1 MKRFDV
7 TYDVLSNER
16 KIISIIKSAHT
27 LVIRMHPERVFST
40 MMLSAIND
48 NTIKYKIIFSIQSAN
63 TYVVSIDAPTDRVN
77 EIKKVIANNKMVRFA
92 GYGFKTENS
101 KQPFIYTENIFV
113 QFNDDLSESEC
124 EKIICGY
131 TLTVKMK
138 IAFLKNA
145 YFVSAQEDTGDGT
158 FTIAEN
164 ILNRKD
170 IKYCHPELIYHEE
183 HKIIHPNQW
192 HLKKTTVRH
201 EVEVDASANVENA
214 HKITLGKGTTIAVID
229 DGFDMGHPEF
239 SREGKILHPCS
250 LSGTN
255 IDDDPTPGKYDTHG
269 TPCAGV
275 ACADGRYG
283 ASGVA
288 PEANLMPIRQ
298 VSGLGSL
305 DEALA
310 FVWAADHGAD
320 VISCSWGPKGS
331 LSANSDDP
339 QHDVVAALPALTRM
353 AIDYAIDKGRKG
365 KGCVV
370 LFAAGNGNESV
381 EIDGYASYESVIAV
395 AACNDR
401 STRSIYSNYGKSLWC
416 SFPSDDYEDPTFGNP
431 APLTTGIWTTD
442 LRREYGDNPGDS
454 TAVGDIFGNYINNF
468 GGTSSACPGA
478 AGVAALIISVNPTLN
493 YQEVKDIIRDS
504 CDKIDEKNG
513 GYDENGHS
521 EWYGYG
527 RVNAGKAVSLAQK
540 LYQEMVGCHKK

>member
-7 TYDVLSNER
+7 TYDIVNNKR
-16 KIISIIKSAHT
+16 KNISIIKSAHT
-27 LVIRMHPERVFST
+27 LVIRMHPDTDFSK
-40 MMLSAIND
+40 MMLNAIND

-124 EKIICGY
+124 EKIICRY
-131 TLTVKMK
+131 TLTIKMK
-138 IAFLKNA
+138 ISFLKNA

-158 FTIAEN
+158 FTITEN
-164 ILNRKD
+164 ILNRRD
-170 IKYCHPELIYHEE
+170 IKYCHPELIYHKE
-183 HKIIHPNQW
+183 HKTIPPNQW

-239 SREGKILHPCS
+239 SREGKIVHPCN
-250 LSGTN
+250 LSGVN
-255 IDDDPTPGKYDTHG
+255 SDDDPTPGKYDTHG

-298 VSGLGSL
+298 AGGLGSV

-310 FVWAADHGAD
+310 FVWATDNGAD

-331 LSANSDDP
+331 LSVDSDEP
-339 QHDVVAALPALTRM
+339 RHDVVAALPALTRM

-401 STRSIYSNYGKSLWC
+401 STRSVYSNYGKSLWC
-416 SFPSDDYEDPTFGNP
+416 SFPSNDYEDPTFGNP
-431 APLTTGIWTTD
+431 APLTPGIWTTD
-442 LRREYGDNPGDS
+442 LRREYGDNPGAS

-478 AGVAALIISVNPTLN
+478 AGVAALIISVNPTLS

-527 RVNAGKAVSLAQK
+527 RVNAGKAVLLAQK
-540 LYQEMVGCHKK
+540 WHQEIVEVP

>member
-1 MKRFDV
+1 
-7 TYDVLSNER
+7 
-16 KIISIIKSAHT
+16 
-27 LVIRMHPERVFST
+27 
-40 MMLSAIND
+40 MMLSTIND
-48 NTIKYKIIFSIQSAN
+48 NTIKYKIIFRIPSAN
-63 TYVVSIDAPTDRVN
+63 TYVVSIDAPTDRVG
-77 EIKKVIANNKMVRFA
+77 EIKKAIANNKMVRFA
-92 GYGFKTENS
+92 GYGFKTEKS
-101 KQPFIYTENIFV
+101 KQPLIYTENIFV

-131 TLTVKMK
+131 TLTIKMK

-145 YFVSAQEDTGDGT
+145 YFVSAQEDTGDDT
-158 FTIAEN
+158 FTLAEN

-170 IKYCHPELIYHEE
+170 IKYCHPELIYHKE
-183 HKIIHPNQW
+183 HKTIHPNQW
-192 HLKKTTVRH
+192 HLKKTTVRR
-201 EVEVDASANVENA
+201 EVEVDASANVESA

-229 DGFDMGHPEF
+229 DGFDIGHPEF
-239 SREGKILHPCS
+239 SREGKIVHPCN
-250 LSGTN
+250 LSGVN
-255 IDDDPTPGKYDTHG
+255 SDDDPTPGKYDTHG

-353 AIDYAIDKGRKG
+353 AIDYAVKKGRNN
-365 KGCVV
+365 KGCVIF
-370 LFAAGNGNESV
+370 FAAGNGNESV

-401 STRSIYSNYGKSLWC
+401 SIRSVYSNYGKSLWC
-416 SFPSDDYEDPTFGNP
+416 SFPSDDSEDLIFGHP

-442 LRREYGDNPGDS
+442 LRREYGDNPGAS

-478 AGVAALIISVNPTLN
+478 AGVAALIISVNPSLN

-527 RVNAGKAVSLAQK
+527 RVNAGKAVLLAQK

>member
-7 TYDVLSNER
+7 TYDIFNNKR
-16 KIISIIKSAHT
+16 KNISIIKSAHT
-27 LVIRMHPERVFST
+27 LVIRMHPDTGFSK
-40 MMLSAIND
+40 MMLNAIND
-48 NTIKYKIIFSIQSAN
+48 NTIKYKVIFRVVSAN
-63 TYVVSIDAPTDRVN
+63 TYVVSIDAPPDRVSDLKKIIASN
-77 EIKKVIANNKMVRFA
+77 ETVRFA
-92 GYGFKTENS
+92 GYGFKTEKN
-101 KQPFIYTENIFV
+101 KDPLIYTENIFV
-113 QFNDDLSESEC
+113 QFNENLSESEC
-124 EKIICGY
+124 EKIICEHN
-131 TLTVKMK
+131 LTIKMK
-138 IAFLKNA
+138 IAFLNNA
-145 YFVSAQEDTGDGT
+145 YFTSAQEDIGENI
-158 FTIAEN
+158 FTIAES

-170 IKYCHPELIYHEE
+170 IKHCYPELIYHKE
-183 HKIIHPNQW
+183 HKTIHPNQW

-214 HKITLGKGTTIAVID
+214 HKITLGKGTIIAVID

-239 SREGKILHPCS
+239 SRKGKIVHPCN
-250 LSGTN
+250 LSGVNT
-255 IDDDPTPGKYDTHG
+255 DDDPTPGKYDTHG

-298 VSGLGSL
+298 AGGLGSL

-310 FVWAADHGAD
+310 FVWATDNGAD

-331 LSANSDDP
+331 LSVDSDEP
-339 QHDVVAALPALTRM
+339 RHDVVAALPALTRM

-381 EIDGYASYESVIAV
+381 EKDGYASYEPVIAV

-401 STRSIYSNYGKSLWC
+401 SIRSVYSNYGKSLWC
-416 SFPSDDYEDPTFGNP
+416 SFPSDDSEDLILGHP

-442 LRREYGDNPGDS
+442 LRREYGDNPGAS

-540 LYQEMVGCHKK
+540 LYQEMVGCHK

>member
-7 TYDVLSNER
+7 TYDIVNNKR
-16 KIISIIKSAHT
+16 KNISIIKSAHT
-27 LVIRMHPERVFST
+27 LVIRMHPDTDFSK
-40 MMLSAIND
+40 MMLNAIND

-124 EKIICGY
+124 EKIICRY
-131 TLTVKMK
+131 TLTIKMK
-138 IAFLKNA
+138 ISFLKNA

-158 FTIAEN
+158 FTITEN
-164 ILNRKD
+164 ILNRRD
-170 IKYCHPELIYHEE
+170 IKYCHPELIYHKE
-183 HKIIHPNQW
+183 HKTIHPNQW

-239 SREGKILHPCS
+239 SREGKIVHPCN
-250 LSGTN
+250 LSGVN
-255 IDDDPTPGKYDTHG
+255 SDDDPTPGKYDTHG

-298 VSGLGSL
+298 AGGLGSV

-310 FVWAADHGAD
+310 FVWATDNGAD

-331 LSANSDDP
+331 LSVDSDEP
-339 QHDVVAALPALTRM
+339 RHDVVAALPALTRM

-401 STRSIYSNYGKSLWC
+401 STRSVYSNYGKSLWC
-416 SFPSDDYEDPTFGNP
+416 SFPSNDYEDPTFGNP
-431 APLTTGIWTTD
+431 APLTPGIWTTD
-442 LRREYGDNPGDS
+442 LRREYGDNPGAS

-478 AGVAALIISVNPTLN
+478 AGVAALIISVNPTLS

-540 LYQEMVGCHKK
+540 LYQEMVGCHK

>member
-1 MKRFDV
+1 
-7 TYDVLSNER
+7 
-16 KIISIIKSAHT
+16 
-27 LVIRMHPERVFST
+27 

-138 IAFLKNA
+138 IAFLKNS

-170 IKYCHPELIYHEE
+170 IKYCHPELIYHKE

-331 LSANSDDP
+331 LSPNSDDP

-442 LRREYGDNPGDS
+442 LRREYGDNPGAS

-527 RVNAGKAVSLAQK
+527 RVNAGKAVLLAQK
-540 LYQEMVGCHKK
+540 WHQEIVEVP